1 MILNKEWN
9 RIVKNYILLALVVTT
24 LYAPLLFK
32 PLVVF
37 IGIIIFKKHI
47 WVIKMIKEKLISM
60 LLTDFRIL
68 GYLGIKAM
76 SIMGVI
82 LLVLGYS
89 YILKVYDVVAQISI
103 FLKVFRPL
111 FAIIFFFICVYIMYK
126 EGAKSLENKNAIKFI
141 LGAAVDILTGLF
153 CFYTLKNNWPV
164 LPMIGVILFALY
176 VNLIQ
181 FSSYWKMVNLLIAQL
196 AVDQNSSRSSTASDL
211 SFLCELQGEAVTG
224 MLEYDEIPWNFKKL
238 VKMRI
243 IIVKDT
249 CNVNRLNVSGVEFKV
264 NPKIK
269 EIYDLEKKNKE
280 KS

>member
-9 RIVKNYILLALVVTT
+9 RIVKNYTLLALLVTT

-47 WVIKMIKEKLISM
+47 WVMKMIKEKLISM

-68 GYLGIKAM
+68 GYFGIKVM
-76 SIMGVI
+76 SMIGV
-82 LLVLGYS
+82 VLMVLAYS
-89 YILKVYDVVAQISI
+89 YMLSLYDFVAQVSL
-103 FLKVFRPL
+103 FLNVFQPF
-111 FAIIFFFICVYIMYK
+111 FAILFFFICVFLLYK
-126 EGAKSLENKNAIKFI
+126 EGTKSVENMTAIKFI
-141 LGAAVDILTGLF
+141 LGAAVDILVGFF
-153 CFYTLKNNWPV
+153 CFYTFKNNLP
-164 LPMIGVILFALY
+164 LSPMIGVILSALY
-176 VNLIQ
+176 VNSIQ
-181 FSSYWKMVNLLIAQL
+181 FSSYWKMVNMLFVQL
-196 AVDQNSSRSSTASDL
+196 AVAQKSSQSSTASDL
-211 SFLCELQGEAVTG
+211 SFLCELQGDAVAG

-243 IIVKDT
+243 ILVKDT